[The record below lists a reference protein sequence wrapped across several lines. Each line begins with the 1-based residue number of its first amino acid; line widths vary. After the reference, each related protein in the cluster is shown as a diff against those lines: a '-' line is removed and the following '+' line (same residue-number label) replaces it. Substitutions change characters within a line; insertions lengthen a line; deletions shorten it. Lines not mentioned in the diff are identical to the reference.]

1 MKKRKLA
8 AVLLLFLVI
17 LAAMVLGVALKGFDE
32 ARSTDT
38 WIPDIEPGRVIS
50 RTDTGNIVV
59 LPGPGFT
66 VKVTGDGHVRVIA
79 ESGENIINA
88 LVYLG
93 TSDLTNQKIGLD
105 EAKALLIND
114 TTVVITGTGLN
125 ESIVSVKLVAHFATS
140 VLDIFVTT
148 SYIHDTE
155 VAREAL
161 MAYLNMPVSEVF
173 KKNRTMDKDCLCP
186 EYWLQHQGVRFGT
199 GGQQALI
206 YQTPGISSLQLDT
219 QKSLLLINLEYCFD
233 HPYIYIPYQAD
244 NGSRWKDLSAALY
257 PAGSVRRDSVSFHLG
272 EIPTVV
278 PRLMMLPNGYLAGY
292 VFTEHADGSNIATHR
307 AVYFGCDTVSLA
319 ENASGGFY
327 GNRIPTTKSVFYLN
341 NGDTNCL
348 AINNIPYDGRYLD
361 FLLQLQSTGLYDI
374 CLHTP
379 EDMNSDRST
388 VEQASQFMN
397 EYFSTVSWIDH
408 GMFGGKYNREC
419 FQADGLNPD
428 SSYYCSDIW
437 KKYGVKYF
445 WNSGYELLDPLTPT
459 IRTDLIHLRFREA
472 SLKFWIHY
480 LTSDEL
486 RRMSFLS
493 GSYKALRMF
502 ISRRDLYL
510 LDRGRDEA
518 FPVPVYWMNPTR
530 TGSFYSWGTH
540 YVSTYNDLSTSKAGR
555 QVERERHQID
565 DLIDNQAIF
574 INHGYFVRGIP
585 NVDLT
590 IEKDGRVILNP
601 YFEKILRY
609 MAGKRDEGDLMIT
622 TIKDLLDYLIQTERI
637 EFQYSR
643 NGDVEVINNNNSCVR
658 GLAMSARNSD
668 VLVDGKIPAS
678 RVHGEDRIF
687 WFDIQA
693 HDTLTLKLSPVSQLA
708 KPFADDKMVR

>member
-1 MKKRKLA
+1 MKVRKLA
-8 AVLLLFLVI
+8 ATLLLFPVI
-17 LAAMVLGVALKGFDE
+17 LAAMVLGVALAGFNE
-32 ARSTDT
+32 ARSKDT
-38 WIPDIEPGRVIS
+38 WMPDIEPGHIIS
-50 RTDTGNIVV
+50 LTDTVCPVV

-66 VKVTGDGHVRVIA
+66 VNVTGNGQVRVIA

-93 TSDLTNQKIGLD
+93 TSDPANRKFGLD
-105 EAKALLIND
+105 GTEVLLIND
-114 TTVVITGTGLN
+114 TTVVISGIGLN
-125 ESIVSVKLVAHFATS
+125 ESRVSVKLVSHLTACN
-140 VLDIFVTT
+140 LDIYVTT
-148 SYIHDTE
+148 AYTHETE

-161 MAYLNMPVSEVF
+161 MVYFNMPVSEVF
-173 KKNRTMDKDCLCP
+173 KKNRTMDKDCLYP
-186 EYWLQHQGVRFGT
+186 EYWLQQQGVRFGS
-199 GGQQALI
+199 GEKQALI

-219 QKSLLLINLEYCFD
+219 RKSLLLINLEYCYD

-244 NGSRWKDLSAALY
+244 NGSRWEDMSVASY
-257 PAGSVRRDSVSFHLG
+257 PAGSVRRDSVTFHLG
-272 EIPTVV
+272 EIPAVV

-292 VFTEHADGSNIATHR
+292 VFTEHADGSNIGTHR
-307 AVYFGCDTVSLA
+307 AVYFGCDTITHA

-348 AINNIPYDGRYLD
+348 AINNIPYDGSYLD

-408 GMFGGKYNREC
+408 GMFGGRYNREC
-419 FQADGLNPD
+419 FQADGLTPD
-428 SSYYCSDIW
+428 SSQYCSDIW

-459 IRTDLIHLRFREA
+459 IKTDLIHLRFRKA
-472 SLKFWIHY
+472 SLNFWIHY
-480 LTSDEL
+480 LTSEEL
-486 RRMSFLS
+486 RGMSFLS
-493 GSYKALRMF
+493 GSLKALQTF
-502 ISRRDLYL
+502 IHRKDLYL

-530 TGSFYSWGTH
+530 TESFYSWGTH
-540 YVSTYNDLSTSKAGR
+540 YVSTYDELSTDKAGR
-555 QVERERHQID
+555 QVERERQQIE
-565 DLIDNQAIF
+565 DLIDNQSIF

-585 NVDLT
+585 NVDPT
-590 IEKDGRVILNP
+590 TENDGRIILNP
-601 YFEKILRY
+601 YFEEILRY

-622 TIKDLLDYLIQTERI
+622 TIKGLLDYLIQTERI

-658 GLAMSARNSD
+658 GLAMSVRNAD
-668 VLVDGKIPAS
+668 VLVDGTVPAS

-693 HDTLTLKLSPVSQLA
+693 HDTMTLKLSPVTQLA
-708 KPFADDKMVR
+708 KRSADDKMVR